1 MGSASELDSTS
12 LLRLDVTKN
21 ALIGVAEEMGVAL
34 QRSAYST
41 NIKTRKDFSC
51 ALFDARRRIIAHAFA
66 IPSLLGSLPR
76 LVPTVVDEYTRRR
89 GRPLE
94 AGEALITNDAY
105 RGGAHLNDVAIVT
118 PVYYRGVLSG
128 YAATIAHQVDIGGA
142 THASLPVSKE
152 IYEEGLNLPPV
163 RIMRDGQV
171 DEEILS
177 IILNNVRA
185 SREVA
190 GDLRAQIGAH
200 MIGIRRLE
208 YLIDRFGPDRLA
220 HQIEQLLAYT
230 EARVLHDLAPLP
242 RGTYR
247 AEDFLDDDGHTTEPI
262 RIAGAL
268 TIDERGISIDFS
280 GTDSQRPSPMNATL
294 TFTYAA
300 VAFFLKCIVSDDIPV
315 NDGFY
320 RTVNVYAPEGTVVN
334 ATRPVG
340 VVGGWEVAQR
350 VCGVLFRAFAQCQP
364 DRAVAAAKG
373 IMCNI
378 GFGGPNPRRPGS
390 FYAHYETVAGGSGG
404 RNGVD
409 GMDGVQTDLTN
420 TENAP
425 VEELEMQYPVRIARY
440 ELIPDSDGA
449 GAYRGGLGIRR
460 QYQFPYGGMRFSIIS
475 DRTRFRPW
483 GIAGGEPGSPAR
495 FSLQRRGREIPLRSK
510 CNLELETDDIVDV
523 CTPGGGGYGTPV
535 DRDPAIVA
543 EDVRLG
549 KISIER
555 AQSAYGVVVDPS
567 DLHWD
572 REATDRLRGSVRRSR
587 TLPETRDREDSSEQS
602 Q

>member
-1 MGSASELDSTS
+1 M
-12 LLRLDVTKN
+12 LRLDVTKN

-51 ALFDARRRIIAHAFA
+51 ALFDAQRRVIAHAFA

-76 LVPTVVDEYTRRR
+76 LVPTVLDEYTRRT
-89 GRPLE
+89 GRSLE
-94 AGEALITNDAY
+94 PGEALITNDAY
-105 RGGAHLNDVAIVT
+105 RGGAHLNDVAMIT
-118 PVYYRGVLSG
+118 PVYYRGTLSG

-163 RIMRDGQV
+163 RIMRNGQV
-171 DEEILS
+171 DEEILG

-200 MIGIRRLE
+200 TIGTRRLE
-208 YLIDRFGPDRLA
+208 QLIDRFGPDRLA
-220 HQIEQLLAYT
+220 HQIEQLFAYT
-230 EARVLHDLAPLP
+230 EERVLHDLAPLP

-247 AEDFLDDDGHTTEPI
+247 AEDFLDDDGHTTDPI

-268 TIDERGISIDFS
+268 TIDEHGMSIDFS
-280 GTDSQRPSPMNATL
+280 GSDGQRPSPMNATL

-300 VAFFLKCIVSDDIPV
+300 AAFFLKCIVGEDIPV

-320 RTVNVYAPEGTVVN
+320 RTVSVHAPEGTVVN
-334 ATRPVG
+334 ARRPAG

-364 DRAVAAAKG
+364 DRAVAASKG

-404 RNGVD
+404 RNGID

-425 VEELEMQYPVRIARY
+425 IEELEMQYPVRVVGY
-440 ELIPDSDGA
+440 ELIPDSEGA

-460 QYQFPYGGMRFSIIS
+460 QYQFPHGGMRFSIIS

-495 FSLQRRGREIPLRSK
+495 FSLRGTERGIPLRSK
-510 CNLELETDDIVDV
+510 CNLELQAGDIVDV
-523 CTPGGGGYGTPV
+523 CTPGGGGYGNPL
-535 DRDPAIVA
+535 DRDPAMVA
-543 EDVRLG
+543 DDVRQG
-549 KISIER
+549 KISVER
-555 AQSAYGVVVDPS
+555 ARTAYGVVVDPADFHWETTTS
-567 DLHWD
+567 DRPRHGG
-572 REATDRLRGSVRRSR
+572 R
-587 TLPETRDREDSSEQS
+587 LPEANGARCPRPARRGQ
-602 Q
+602 